1 MAVSNTTTS
10 PSTVAVAVSGGVDS
24 LCALVMLRQAGHRVL
39 ALHGLFL
46 PEADL
51 APPPGLE
58 EACAVL
64 GVPLHIADLRPV
76 FQREVLA
83 PFAAAYAAGR
93 TPNPCALCNRAI
105 KFGALLDAAQKLGAQ
120 KLATGHYAR
129 LVSAPPE
136 EEAAPENRVMGHMS
150 QKEVLLAGSEPA
162 DMSQTGTG
170 LKHASQVHTGQEH
183 SGRENAGQEHA
194 GQEHSSRKNACPEG
208 TVQENAG
215 QAGTP
220 RLPLLAAARDAAKD
234 QSYFLSLVPRAR
246 LAHAC
251 FPLADQDK
259 TRTREIV
266 AQAGLAVPLPSESQ
280 DICFAP
286 AVGASADQASGG
298 GSVSEA
304 YRPFLE
310 RHWQAASIMPPGPGP
325 VVLRSAD
332 GTQREIA
339 RHKGLWRYTEGQR
352 KGLGIAHSEPLYVL
366 AKDGFANALIVGPR
380 ALLGVTRCTTGVAN
394 VALPTQYWPREVLVR
409 LRHRH
414 RPAPASVRLDVEGRL
429 EIAFAEPQFPSAPG
443 QVAAVYDAAGRV
455 LAAGI
460 VEFME

>member
-1 MAVSNTTTS
+1 MAVSNTITS
-10 PSTVAVAVSGGVDS
+10 RCTVAVAVSGGVDS
-24 LCALVMLRQAGHRVL
+24 LCALVMLQQAGHRVL

-46 PEADL
+46 PEAEL

-64 GVPLHIADLRPV
+64 GVPLHIADLRPI

-105 KFGALLDAAQKLGAQ
+105 KFGALLDAAQELGAQ

-129 LVSAPPE
+129 LVSAPE
-136 EEAAPENRVMGHMS
+136 EEAVPENRVMRHTA
-150 QKEVLLAGSEPA
+150 QKDVPPAGSAQA
-162 DMSQTGTG
+162 DMNQAGTG
-170 LKHASQVHTGQEH
+170 LKHAGHELGGQH
-183 SGRENAGQEHA
+183 AGRENTSPAGTA
-194 GQEHSSRKNACPEG
+194 
-208 TVQENAG
+208 QENAD
-215 QAGTP
+215 QAGAP
-220 RLPLLAAARDAAKD
+220 HLPLLAAAHDAAKD
-234 QSYFLSLVPRAR
+234 QSYFLSLVPRSR
-246 LAHAC
+246 LAQAC

-286 AVGASADQASGG
+286 AVGASADQASSG

-325 VVLRSAD
+325 VVLRNGD

-366 AKDGFANALIVGPR
+366 AKDGFANTLVVGPR
-380 ALLGVTRCTTGVAN
+380 ALLGVTRCTTGIAN
-394 VALPTQYWPREVLVR
+394 VALAPQYWPREVLVR

-414 RPAPASVRLDVEGRL
+414 RPAPASVRLDEAGRL
-429 EIAFAEPQFPSAPG
+429 DIAFAEPQFPSAPG

>member
-10 PSTVAVAVSGGVDS
+10 PCTVAVAVSGGVDS

-46 PEADL
+46 PEAEL

-64 GVPLHIADLRPV
+64 DVPLHIADLRPV

-129 LVSAPPE
+129 LVSAPEEDVPE
-136 EEAAPENRVMGHMS
+136 SRVMGR
-150 QKEVLLAGSEPA
+150 
-162 DMSQTGTG
+162 
-170 LKHASQVHTGQEH
+170 
-183 SGRENAGQEHA
+183 SGREHTSHDDTALKA
-194 GQEHSSRKNACPEG
+194 TC
-208 TVQENAG
+208 QENTAHDD
-215 QAGTP
+215 TLH
-220 RLPLLAAARDAAKD
+220 LPLLAAAHDATKD

-266 AQAGLAVPLPSESQ
+266 AQAGLTVPLPSESQ

-286 AVGASADQASGG
+286 AVGDSADQASSG

-332 GTQREIA
+332 GTRREIA

-366 AKDGFANALIVGPR
+366 AKDGFANTLVVGPR
-380 ALLGVTRCTTGVAN
+380 ALLGVARCTTGIAN
-394 VALPTQYWPREVLVR
+394 VALPTQYWRREVLVR

>member
-1 MAVSNTTTS
+1 MTSPKLNCFKDDNMAVSNTSTS
-10 PSTVAVAVSGGVDS
+10 PCTVAVAVSGGVDS
-24 LCALVMLRQAGHRVL
+24 LCALVMLQQAGHRVL

-46 PEADL
+46 PEAEL

-58 EACAVL
+58 DACAAL
-64 GVPLHIADLRPV
+64 GVPLHVADLRPA

-105 KFGALLDAAQKLGAQ
+105 KFGALLDAAQKLGAH

-129 LVSAPPE
+129 LVSAPE
-136 EEAAPENRVMGHMS
+136 EGVSEETMGHTA
-150 QKEVLLAGSEPA
+150 QNDWEHA
-162 DMSQTGTG
+162 DTG
-170 LKHASQVHTGQEH
+170 LG
-183 SGRENAGQEHA
+183 NAGRVDTA
-194 GQEHSSRKNACPEG
+194 
-208 TVQENAG
+208 
-215 QAGTP
+215 
-220 RLPLLAAARDAAKD
+220 RLPLLAAAHDEAKD

-246 LAHAC
+246 LAQAC

-266 AQAGLAVPLPSESQ
+266 AQAGLTVPLPGESQ

-286 AVGASADQASGG
+286 AVGASADMASGG

-310 RHWQAASIMPPGPGP
+310 RHWQAASIVPPGPGP
-325 VVLRSAD
+325 VLLLNAD

-366 AKDGFANALIVGPR
+366 AKDGLANTLVVGPR

-394 VALPTQYWPREVLVR
+394 VALPPRCWPREVLVR

-414 RPAPASVRLDVEGRL
+414 RPAPASVLLDVQGRL

>member
-1 MAVSNTTTS
+1 MAVSNTTAS
-10 PSTVAVAVSGGVDS
+10 PCTVAVAVSGGVDS
-24 LCALVMLRQAGHRVL
+24 LCALVMLQQAGHKVL

-46 PEADL
+46 PEAEL

-58 EACAVL
+58 DACAAL
-64 GVPLHIADLRPV
+64 GVPLHVADLRQI

-105 KFGALLDAAQKLGAQ
+105 KFGALLDAAQKLGAH

-129 LVSAPPE
+129 LVSAPE
-136 EEAAPENRVMGHMS
+136 EESESQETTGHT
-150 QKEVLLAGSEPA
+150 A
-162 DMSQTGTG
+162 
-170 LKHASQVHTGQEH
+170 H
-183 SGRENAGQEHA
+183 
-194 GQEHSSRKNACPEG
+194 
-208 TVQENAG
+208 
-215 QAGTP
+215 
-220 RLPLLAAARDAAKD
+220 LPLLAAAHDAAKD

-246 LAHAC
+246 LAQAC

-266 AQAGLAVPLPSESQ
+266 AQAGLTVPLPGESQ

-286 AVGASADQASGG
+286 AVGASADMASGG

-310 RHWQAASIMPPGPGP
+310 RHWQAASIAPPGPGP
-325 VVLRSAD
+325 VVLRNAD

-366 AKDGFANALIVGPR
+366 AKDGLANTLVVGPR
-380 ALLGVTRCTTGVAN
+380 ALLGVTRCTTGIAN
-394 VALPTQYWPREVLVR
+394 VALPMRCWPHEVLVR

>member
-1 MAVSNTTTS
+1 MTHSKLKCSKDDSMAVSNTTTS
-10 PSTVAVAVSGGVDS
+10 PSIVAVAVSGGVDS

-46 PEADL
+46 PEAEL

-58 EACAVL
+58 DACAVL
-64 GVPLHIADLRPV
+64 GVPLHIADLRPA

-105 KFGALLDAAQKLGAQ
+105 KFGALLDAAQKLGAH

-129 LVSAPPE
+129 LVSAPE
-136 EEAAPENRVMGHMS
+136 EEGVLEETMGHT
-150 QKEVLLAGSEPA
+150 A
-162 DMSQTGTG
+162 
-170 LKHASQVHTGQEH
+170 H
-183 SGRENAGQEHA
+183 
-194 GQEHSSRKNACPEG
+194 
-208 TVQENAG
+208 
-215 QAGTP
+215 
-220 RLPLLAAARDAAKD
+220 LPLLAAAHDEAKD

-246 LAHAC
+246 LAQAC

-266 AQAGLAVPLPSESQ
+266 AQAGLTVPLPGESQ

-310 RHWQAASIMPPGPGP
+310 RHWQAAAIMPPGPGP
-325 VVLRSAD
+325 VVLRNAD

-366 AKDGFANALIVGPR
+366 AKDGPANTLVVGPR

-394 VALPTQYWPREVLVR
+394 LALPTQYWPREVLVR

>member
-10 PSTVAVAVSGGVDS
+10 PRTVAVAVSGGVDS
-24 LCALVMLRQAGHRVL
+24 LCALVMLQQAGHRVL

-46 PEADL
+46 PEAEL

-58 EACAVL
+58 DACAAL
-64 GVPLHIADLRPV
+64 GVPLHVADLRQI

-105 KFGALLDAAQKLGAQ
+105 KFGALLDAAQKLGAH

-129 LVSAPPE
+129 LVSAPE
-136 EEAAPENRVMGHMS
+136 EEGVSKTAFGHTA
-150 QKEVLLAGSEPA
+150 QKDWDHE
-162 DMSQTGTG
+162 DTG
-170 LKHASQVHTGQEH
+170 LG
-183 SGRENAGQEHA
+183 NAGRVDTAH
-194 GQEHSSRKNACPEG
+194 
-208 TVQENAG
+208 
-215 QAGTP
+215 
-220 RLPLLAAARDAAKD
+220 LPLLAAAHDAAKD

-246 LAHAC
+246 LAQAC

-266 AQAGLAVPLPSESQ
+266 AQAGLTVPLPGESQ

-286 AVGASADQASGG
+286 AVGASADMASGG

-310 RHWQAASIMPPGPGP
+310 RHWQAASIVPPGPGP
-325 VVLRSAD
+325 VLLLNAD

-366 AKDGFANALIVGPR
+366 AKDGLANTLVVGPR
-380 ALLGVTRCTTGVAN
+380 ALLGITTCLTGPAN
-394 VALPTQYWPREVLVR
+394 IALAPDLWPGTLLVR
-409 LRHRH
+409 LRHRQ
-414 RPAPASVRLDVEGRL
+414 RPCPARVQVEGGCLRVWL
-429 EIAFAEPQFPSAPG
+429 DEPQFPTAPG
-443 QVAAVYDAAGRV
+443 QVAAVYDDQGRV
-455 LAAGI
+455 LAAGV
-460 VEFME
+460 VEEMS

>member
-10 PSTVAVAVSGGVDS
+10 PCTVAVAVSGGVDS

-129 LVSAPPE
+129 LVSAPEENVPE
-136 EEAAPENRVMGHMS
+136 SRVMGC
-150 QKEVLLAGSEPA
+150 
-162 DMSQTGTG
+162 T
-170 LKHASQVHTGQEH
+170 
-183 SGRENAGQEHA
+183 GREHTSHDDTALKA
-194 GQEHSSRKNACPEG
+194 TC
-208 TVQENAG
+208 QENTAHDD
-215 QAGTP
+215 TLH
-220 RLPLLAAARDAAKD
+220 LPLLAAAHDATKD

-266 AQAGLAVPLPSESQ
+266 AQAGLTVPLPSESQ

-286 AVGASADQASGG
+286 AVGASADQASSG

-332 GTQREIA
+332 GTHREIA

-366 AKDGFANALIVGPR
+366 AKDGFANTLVVGPR
-380 ALLGVTRCTTGVAN
+380 ALLGVARCTTGIAN

>member
-1 MAVSNTTTS
+1 MAQEFSGLFPDFHIITDAKLNYSKDDSMAVSNTTTS

-24 LCALVMLRQAGHRVL
+24 LCALVMLQQAGHTVL

-46 PEADL
+46 PKAEL

-58 EACAVL
+58 DACAAL
-64 GVPLHIADLRPV
+64 GVPLHVADLRPA

-105 KFGALLDAAQKLGAQ
+105 KFGALLDAAQKLGAR

-129 LVSAPPE
+129 LVSAPE
-136 EEAAPENRVMGHMS
+136 EEGATEKA
-150 QKEVLLAGSEPA
+150 L
-162 DMSQTGTG
+162 
-170 LKHASQVHTGQEH
+170 
-183 SGRENAGQEHA
+183 GRM
-194 GQEHSSRKNACPEG
+194 
-208 TVQENAG
+208 
-215 QAGTP
+215 P
-220 RLPLLAAARDAAKD
+220 RLPLLAAAHDAAKD

-246 LAHAC
+246 LAQAC

-266 AQAGLAVPLPSESQ
+266 AQAGLTVPLPGESQ

-286 AVGASADQASGG
+286 AVGASADMASGG
-298 GSVSEA
+298 ISVSEA

-310 RHWQAASIMPPGPGP
+310 RHWQAASIVPPGPGP
-325 VVLRSAD
+325 VVLRNAD

-366 AKDGFANALIVGPR
+366 AKDGLANTLVVGPR
-380 ALLGVTRCTTGVAN
+380 ALLGVTRCTTGIAN
-394 VALPTQYWPREVLVR
+394 VALPTRYWPHEVLVR

-414 RPAPASVRLDVEGRL
+414 RPAPANVRLDVEGRL

>member
-10 PSTVAVAVSGGVDS
+10 PCTVAVAVSGGVDS
-24 LCALVMLRQAGHRVL
+24 LCALVMLQQAGHTVL

-46 PEADL
+46 PKAEL

-58 EACAVL
+58 DACAAL
-64 GVPLHIADLRPV
+64 GVPLHVADLRPA

-105 KFGALLDAAQKLGAQ
+105 KFGALLDAAQKLGAH

-129 LVSAPPE
+129 LVSAPE
-136 EEAAPENRVMGHMS
+136 EEFEAEKALVGLH
-150 QKEVLLAGSEPA
+150 QKSWEQA
-162 DMSQTGTG
+162 D
-170 LKHASQVHTGQEH
+170 
-183 SGRENAGQEHA
+183 AGQGNTA
-194 GQEHSSRKNACPEG
+194 L
-208 TVQENAG
+208 ENVCRIDTG
-215 QAGTP
+215 
-220 RLPLLAAARDAAKD
+220 RLPLLAAAHDAAKD

-246 LAHAC
+246 LAQAC

-266 AQAGLAVPLPSESQ
+266 AQAGLTVPLPGESQ

-286 AVGASADQASGG
+286 AVGASADMASGG

-310 RHWQAASIMPPGPGP
+310 RHWQAASIVPPGPGP
-325 VVLRSAD
+325 VVLRNAD

-366 AKDGFANALIVGPR
+366 AKDGLANTLVVGPR

-394 VALPTQYWPREVLVR
+394 VALPTRCWPREVLVR

-414 RPAPASVRLDVEGRL
+414 RPAPASVLLDVQGRL